1 MRDIL
6 KLGGILFAIT
16 AVAAVLLGFTNMATA
31 DIIAQQ
37 EKEANAKALQVV
49 LPEATEFEAVKD
61 LPLDGTIISEVNAG
75 KANGEIVGY
84 TFSALPTGYGGEI
97 NMLIGIS
104 AEGKL
109 TGIEILSHNET
120 PGLGAKST
128 EPEFKDQFPGKSAEK
143 PLTLVKEAASGE
155 NEVQAISGATI
166 TSTAVTDAINAAIG
180 LYTGSLK

>member
-16 AVAAVLLGFTNMATA
+16 AVAAVLLGFTNMATSKVIAEREKAEKAEGLKTVLA
-31 DIIAQQ
+31 DAS
-37 EKEANAKALQVV
+37 
-49 LPEATEFEAVKD
+49 EFEMVED
-61 LPLDGTIISEVNAG
+61 LSLDGTIISEVNAG

-84 TFSALPTGYGGEI
+84 TFSALPIGYGGEI

-109 TGIEILSHNET
+109 TGIQILSHNET
-120 PGLGAKST
+120 PGLGAKAT
-128 EPEFKDQFPGKSAEK
+128 EPEFKDQFLGKSAEK
-143 PLTLVKEAASGE
+143 PLTLVKKATSSE

-166 TSTAVTDAINAAIG
+166 TSTAVTDGINAAVD
-180 LYTGSLK
+180 LYNQNLK